1 MHANLNKT
9 ASKTLLLLL
18 LPKDEGKARKPRTF
32 LHNLLKIRGAQT
44 MERQGAREGR
54 GYRIPKEHT
63 ERQNCMKCVSILP
76 CSIVLPA
83 PSISISRSTSCLPA
97 RPRHYPLACVHLFF
111 ICMNFS
117 LFSQTQSANGAN
129 CTSRSVGSGQTR
141 DICQWEIS
149 SKINLQHRQSLPTH
163 SPTSFL
169 PAIPSHRDIH
179 NVTVP
184 IVHDVSQKRLLWLN
198 SKSKQ
203 IFYFYNAEK
212 SISASIFLSFSQP
225 CKIKC
230 KQIFM
235 QFVVTCRPSRKEK
248 TEIDGV
254 RRE

>member
-9 ASKTLLLLL
+9 ARKTLLLLL

-44 MERQGAREGR
+44 MESQAAREGE
-54 GYRIPKEHT
+54 GYRMPKE
-63 ERQNCMKCVSILP
+63 QNCMKCVSILP
-76 CSIVLPA
+76 CSSVLPV
-83 PSISISRSTSCLPA
+83 PLLPA

-163 SPTSFL
+163 SPA
-169 PAIPSHRDIH
+169 PRYPVA
-179 NVTVP
+179 
-184 IVHDVSQKRLLWLN
+184 
-198 SKSKQ
+198 
-203 IFYFYNAEK
+203 
-212 SISASIFLSFSQP
+212 
-225 CKIKC
+225 
-230 KQIFM
+230 
-235 QFVVTCRPSRKEK
+235 
-248 TEIDGV
+248 
-254 RRE
+254 

>member
-1 MHANLNKT
+1 
-9 ASKTLLLLL
+9 
-18 LPKDEGKARKPRTF
+18 
-32 LHNLLKIRGAQT
+32 
-44 MERQGAREGR
+44 
-54 GYRIPKEHT
+54 
-63 ERQNCMKCVSILP
+63 MKCVSILP

-83 PSISISRSTSCLPA
+83 PSISSSTSCLPA

-163 SPTSFL
+163 FPTSFR

-212 SISASIFLSFSQP
+212 SISASISLSLSLRP
-225 CKIKC
+225 VKC

-248 TEIDGV
+248 REIEGV
-254 RRE
+254 REKE